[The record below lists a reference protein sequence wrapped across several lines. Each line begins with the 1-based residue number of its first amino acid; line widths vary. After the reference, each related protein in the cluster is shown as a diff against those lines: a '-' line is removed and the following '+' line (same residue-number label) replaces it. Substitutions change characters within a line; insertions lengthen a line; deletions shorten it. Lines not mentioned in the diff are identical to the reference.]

1 DPNRHA
7 TREDRGARRDASA
20 LLLKTSAAAPG
31 QPPSPGA
38 AAALSLPSGGR
49 SRPRPR
55 LVPMPSGRRSTKRPY
70 GQPHPELD
78 VDRVLGGAARREIG
92 PRGEE
97 YFVATPR
104 PSEKSSEE
112 RRVGQGGETR

>member
-1 DPNRHA
+1 
-7 TREDRGARRDASA
+7 
-20 LLLKTSAAAPG
+20 
-31 QPPSPGA
+31 
-38 AAALSLPSGGR
+38 
-49 SRPRPR
+49 
-55 LVPMPSGRRSTKRPY
+55 MPSGRRSTKRPY

-104 PSEKSSEE
+104 PSEKTYICPGCHQEIDGAPTHIVAWAADGLFGAEAAAAE
-112 RRVGQGGETR
+112 RRHWHTRCWKTFGRSRG